1 VLAGTGPQSGELMHG
16 WINDVAAIANVA
28 DNRPDDLLA
37 LFFELT
43 SRVGAQL
50 PVRGRRGKGGAMDD
64 TRQLLHGRRQG
75 SGIALVTGL
84 RVPLWWLGHVLV
96 LASRFSALVR
106 SQITRSLMVEISTDD
121 GVAMHWVFDSQRQL
135 VSVSTGPAE
144 APDVAVRFTSS
155 GQALRDLMSPGA
167 LDRIMVGRIDGTVR
181 IEGNPLIL
189 VWFHGLT
196 APGGR

>member
-1 VLAGTGPQSGELMHG
+1 MLAGTGPQSGQLMHG

>member
-1 VLAGTGPQSGELMHG
+1 MLAGTGPQSGELMHG

>member
-1 VLAGTGPQSGELMHG
+1 MLAGTGPQSGQLMHG

-96 LASRFSALVR
+96 LASRFSAVVR

-121 GVAMHWVFDSQRQL
+121 GVAMHW
-135 VSVSTGPAE
+135 
-144 APDVAVRFTSS
+144 
-155 GQALRDLMSPGA
+155 
-167 LDRIMVGRIDGTVR
+167 
-181 IEGNPLIL
+181 
-189 VWFHGLT
+189 GLT
-196 APGGR
+196 ASGNLCPCRPGRPRLPTSRSGSPAAARRFVT